1 MGSEGGIEWAYSRL
15 DADTAESVAGTVRL
29 LWRASVLVWARS
41 DIQGPRSSLQL
52 LALGIDAVADDAGN
66 LLPATVD
73 VNGPVPVGDDPVGL
87 LRSAEQLLRHLS
99 TACAPAALEG
109 LRVRVVELVWEAS
122 TGADA

>member
-1 MGSEGGIEWAYSRL
+1 
-15 DADTAESVAGTVRL
+15 
-29 LWRASVLVWARS
+29 
-41 DIQGPRSSLQL
+41 
-52 LALGIDAVADDAGN
+52 LGIDAVADDAGN